1 MAVLSKDD
9 FINRV
14 KALAGDNADDE
25 TLSMIEDFT
34 DTYND
39 LETRTND
46 TEDWKSKFE
55 QNDAEW
61 RNKYKERFFSGDSTN
76 PKDVKDVQK
85 EDVIDD
91 SDEDITFDDL
101 FEEREG

>member
-14 KALAGDNADDE
+14 KALAGDNDDDE

-46 TEDWKSKFE
+46 TEDWKSKYE

-76 PKDVKDVQK
+76 PKDVKDEQK
-85 EDVIDD
+85 KDVIDD
-91 SDEDITFDDL
+91 SNEDITFEDL